1 MPLLPI
7 DDLLCQCSS
16 LLQSIIYFWQ
26 ECLYNR
32 HAGLMFEVHVS
43 FHSVY
48 FVKYQFAVGTGI
60 TDKRMEATTTC
71 WNREHF
77 QKSNKSC
84 LVMSWERGNLV
95 QCMSHT
101 KSPFDCFD
109 KYPLCNLSTG
119 YQYKSQHRIPIQI
132 SAQDTNTNSQ
142 DLTLTKICL
151 LHPLVD
157 SCNLQIWLT
166 NLAFVLPTFKWGQDF
181 ANSCNPALKFDFV
194 MV

>member
-1 MPLLPI
+1 
-7 DDLLCQCSS
+7 
-16 LLQSIIYFWQ
+16 
-26 ECLYNR
+26 
-32 HAGLMFEVHVS
+32 MFEVHVS

-48 FVKYQFAVGTGI
+48 FVKYQLAVGTESKNNR
-60 TDKRMEATTTC
+60 TEATTTC

-77 QKSNKSC
+77 QKSNKFC

-95 QCMSHT
+95 QFMFHT
-101 KSPFDCFD
+101 KFPFDCID
-109 KYPLCNLSTG
+109 KYAPV
-119 YQYKSQHRIPIQI
+119 QSQHRIPIQI

-166 NLAFVLPTFKWGQDF
+166 NIAFVLPTFKWGQDF